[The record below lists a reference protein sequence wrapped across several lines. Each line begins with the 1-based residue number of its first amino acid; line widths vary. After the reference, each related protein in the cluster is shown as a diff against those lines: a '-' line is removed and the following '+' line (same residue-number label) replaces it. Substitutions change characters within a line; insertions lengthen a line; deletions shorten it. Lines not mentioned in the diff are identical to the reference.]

1 MSVIFVQIPCFQ
13 ISMLSLKI
21 KLTFKNKTEN
31 KPQLKKTSVKTLLN
45 DFFKNKS
52 YRFFNFYVDTLFLNE
67 YEQFKNKTKNK
78 TKFKKTSVKTLLN
91 DLFKK
96 NLTDFLIFV

>member
-1 MSVIFVQIPCFQ
+1 MTFFLKQMSLIFGQIPCFQ

-31 KPQLKKTSVKTLLN
+31 QPQLKKTSVKTLLN

-52 YRFFNFYVDTLFLNE
+52 YRFFNFYVDTLLLNE
-67 YEQFKNKTKNK
+67 DPQLKKSFT
-78 TKFKKTSVKTLLN
+78 FKKDLCKDLL
-91 DLFKK
+91 K
-96 NLTDFLIFV
+96 

>member
-1 MSVIFVQIPCFQ
+1 MTFFLKQMSVIFGQIPCFQ

-31 KPQLKKTSVKTLLN
+31 QPQSKNTSVKALLN

-67 YEQFKNKTKNK
+67 YAQFKNKTKNK
-78 TKFKKTSVKTLLN
+78 TKLKKPSVKTLLN
-91 DLFKK
+91 EMS
-96 NLTDFLIFV
+96 

>member
-1 MSVIFVQIPCFQ
+1 MSVIFVWLPCFQ

-52 YRFFNFYVDTLFLNE
+52 YQFFNFCVDTLFLNE
-67 YEQFKNKTKNK
+67 HAQLKIWFKL
-78 TKFKKTSVKTLLN
+78 KKY
-91 DLFKK
+91 
-96 NLTDFLIFV
+96 